1 MENNKKN
8 KKLLYLAVSDEN
20 NYDMDQ
26 NIYDSLTL
34 IFPNIIR
41 YYYRKRFKESG
52 ICKVQNEIID
62 IVMKEKPDFVFWP
75 TSMYEIQEDTLLQIH
90 KNGATIIA
98 WFSDDH
104 CRFDSYS
111 KYLMPFIDYSI
122 TTDPVSYKKYK
133 ALGAGCILSQWAAN
147 HRSYK
152 KIDCKKQ
159 YEVSFIGRNISSRSR
174 FIQKLENSG
183 VHVDTFG
190 DGFGGIINFEKMI
203 SIINSSKINLNFSGS
218 YVTTEIKQ
226 IKGRIFEIPMCGS
239 FCLTEYVTGLENFF
253 EIDKEIVCFNTIDEA
268 AHKIKYYL
276 EHDNERET
284 IARAS
289 WMRAKSHHT
298 WNKRMDEIFQIIFSG
313 VSIKCNPPI
322 PDVNKKLP
330 SKITKIR
337 SQYHYNVAK
346 EWFAKNNIGLFK
358 DEINI
363 SLRNNPQN
371 FYANYLNFIGKLP
384 DKLKINAFTLLNL
397 ILKYVYFLRKKL
409 NL

>member
-62 IVMKEKPDFVFWP
+62 IFMKEKPDFVFWP

-133 ALGAGCILSQWAAN
+133 VLGAGCILSQWAAN

-174 FIQKLENSG
+174 FIQKLENYG

-203 SIINSSKINLNFSGS
+203 FIINSSKINLNFSGS

-268 AHKIKYYL
+268 ANKIKYYL

-284 IARAS
+284 IARAG
-289 WMRAKSHHT
+289 WMRAQSHHT
-298 WNKRMDEIFQIIFSG
+298 WNKRMYEIFQIIRVPKGGDALEIANKYYESGLVKFSTPDFFNNFTPFQDLPNDTYFNYQITCNNTGQTINDGHTGTPDADIDAPEAWEMTTGLNDIVIAVIDEG
-313 VSIKCNPPI
+313 V
-322 PDVNKKLP
+322 
-330 SKITKIR
+330 TM
-337 SQYHYNVAK
+337 
-346 EWFAKNNIGLFK
+346 
-358 DEINI
+358 
-363 SLRNNPQN
+363 
-371 FYANYLNFIGKLP
+371 
-384 DKLKINAFTLLNL
+384 
-397 ILKYVYFLRKKL
+397 
-409 NL
+409 